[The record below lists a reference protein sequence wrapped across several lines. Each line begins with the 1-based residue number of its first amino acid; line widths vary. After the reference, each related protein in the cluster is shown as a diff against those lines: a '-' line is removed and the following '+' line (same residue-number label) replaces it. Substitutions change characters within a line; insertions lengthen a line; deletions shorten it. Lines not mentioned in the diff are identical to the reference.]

1 MLAYTG
7 RMRPDSILTLSC
19 PDRTG
24 IVYRVSGLL
33 FELGCNILD
42 AQQFGDDESGRF
54 FLRVHFDRAA
64 EQSLGD
70 VEARMGTLAAEFGMD
85 WQLHDARRR
94 ARLLVLVSKQ
104 GHCLNDLLFRAQARL
119 GIYPQTDLATLRSDL
134 ENIADDLMVELSD
147 E

>member
-1 MLAYTG
+1 
-7 RMRPDSILTLSC
+7 MRPDSILTLSC

-42 AQQFGDDESGRF
+42 AQQFGDEESGRF

-64 EQSLGD
+64 ERSLAD
-70 VEARMGTLAAEFGMD
+70 VEARMATLGSEFTMD

-94 ARLLVLVSKQ
+94 ARLLVLVS
-104 GHCLNDLLFRAQARL
+104 R
-119 GIYPQTDLATLRSDL
+119 
-134 ENIADDLMVELSD
+134 
-147 E
+147 